1 MLNRQSLRDAQYKTI
16 GYIETD
22 DNGAQRYQAV
32 AFQKNEQR

>member
-1 MLNRQSLRDAQYKTI
+1 MNRQTLRDAQYKAI

-32 AFQKNEQR
+32 AFPKNEQR